1 MEETK
6 RRRFIIR
13 AVLEGEVDV
22 QGTGAFI
29 AGPEI

>member
-6 RRRFIIR
+6 RRRYIIR

-22 QGTGAFI
+22 HEEPVSPSQT
-29 AGPEI
+29 